1 MERKQRVVQIDGVEH
16 HHCGRC
22 KQYKTPD
29 NFYLNKKSLTGRG
42 SYCKPCMREYSA
54 TEEWVEWRK
63 KRYYKNPERTI
74 WIEARNRAKAAS
86 LHFNIDP
93 EDCAIPD
100 ICPVL
105 GIKIIQKGFG
115 TRNDGTPTL
124 DRMNNFLGYVKG
136 NVKVI
141 SWKAN
146 RLKSD
151 CNDPEVFLAIAEY
164 VRNCNTLQSS

>member
-1 MERKQRVVQIDGVEH
+1 
-16 HHCGRC
+16 
-22 KQYKTPD
+22 
-29 NFYLNKKSLTGRG
+29 
-42 SYCKPCMREYSA
+42 MREYSA

-74 WIEARNRAKAAS
+74 WIEARNRARNGM
-86 LHFNIDP
+86 LPFDITPD
-93 EDCAIPD
+93 DCAIPEY
-100 ICPVL
+100 CPVL
-105 GIKIIQKGFG
+105 GIKIVDKGQG
-115 TRNDGTPTL
+115 TRIDGTPTL
-124 DRMNNFLGYVKG
+124 DRMNNALGYVKG

-164 VRNCNTLQSS
+164 VRNCNSIYTS